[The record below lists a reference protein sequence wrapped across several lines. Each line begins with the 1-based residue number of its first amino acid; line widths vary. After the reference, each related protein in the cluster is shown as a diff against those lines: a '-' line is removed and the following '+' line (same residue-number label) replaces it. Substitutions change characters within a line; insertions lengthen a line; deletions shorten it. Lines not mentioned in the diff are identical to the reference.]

1 MITFILSILYFISF
15 GGIDMII
22 NITKFLLYV
31 VMIFGFFHYLYI
43 AVFEILI
50 HNKFLYG
57 KYFPKEVDYCEFV
70 IRNSRNNDVF
80 NKR

>member
-1 MITFILSILYFISF
+1 
-15 GGIDMII
+15 MII
-22 NITKFLLYV
+22 DITKFILYTINIIGLV
-31 VMIFGFFHYLYI
+31 YYLYI

-57 KYFPKEVDYCEFV
+57 TCFPKEKDYREFV